1 MNRMIDRVLLAALLV
16 ILEGILARL
25 LSLAAGAVLVTSMNP
40 TPARW
45 SLF

>member
-16 ILEGILARL
+16 ILAGILAHL
-25 LSLAAGAVLVTSMNP
+25 LSLTVGAVLAASMTP